1 MNSCCNSLVVCVRVQ
16 GKECANVRKVWCQAI
31 STRVPSGTVA
41 KARAPPAV
49 CDSVQR
55 IHRGVL
61 YQRYLNLS
69 IEGAR
74 FNEASWLTFV
84 RSLRGMTSH
93 PDAHVRL
100 LSDSMQSNAY
110 GNFIPTLVVPQ
121 VQVIMQ
127 HSVALTA
134 KGSAPTGAP

>member
-31 STRVPSGTVA
+31 STRVLSGTVA
-41 KARAPPAV
+41 KACAPPTV
-49 CDSVQR
+49 CDSLQR
-55 IHRGVL
+55 IHRDVT
-61 YQRYLNLS
+61 YQRYLNLC

-74 FNEASWLTFV
+74 FNAARLLMFV
-84 RSLRGMTSH
+84 QRLLGMTSH
-93 PDAHVRL
+93 AHVRL
-100 LSDSMQSNAY
+100 LSDSMQLNAY
-110 GNFIPTLVVPQ
+110 GNFIPTVVVPQ

-127 HSVALTA
+127 HAVALAA